1 MAGFAASTI
10 YWARFSFVP
19 HSLRWY
25 LRRDKYYTI
34 LFRKQER
41 THFLVWYHAYAPSPS
56 SHDHRVNYL
65 PCVPITSSTGLS
77 LVVCGVQ
84 GYSILPLRVNGLP
97 FSSSATSVMG
107 CADMVPLVMDTMYLF
122 FTVHPLA
129 GLWSLLLITALRPAK
144 FLNLTA
150 T

>member
-1 MAGFAASTI
+1 M
-10 YWARFSFVP
+10 
-19 HSLRWY
+19 LCY
-25 LRRDKYYTI
+25 LEN
-34 LFRKQER
+34 KQGPI
-41 THFLVWYHAYAPSPS
+41 FLWYHAFAPSPS
-56 SHDHRVNYL
+56 SHDHSVNYL

-77 LVVCGVQ
+77 LDVCGVQ
-84 GYSILPLRVNGLP
+84 GYSILPLRVKGLP

-107 CADMVPLVMDTMYLF
+107 CADMVPLVMDIMYLF

-144 FLNLTA
+144 FLNLRA

>member
-1 MAGFAASTI
+1 MVSSQGRI
-10 YWARFSFVP
+10 
-19 HSLRWY
+19 L
-25 LRRDKYYTI
+25 YYTI
-34 LFRKQER
+34 QKTSKDPFDTTPL
-41 THFLVWYHAYAPSPS
+41 LLGPS

-65 PCVPITSSTGLS
+65 LCVPITSSTGLS
-77 LVVCGVQ
+77 LDVCGVQ

-107 CADMVPLVMDTMYLF
+107 CADMVPLVMDIMYLF